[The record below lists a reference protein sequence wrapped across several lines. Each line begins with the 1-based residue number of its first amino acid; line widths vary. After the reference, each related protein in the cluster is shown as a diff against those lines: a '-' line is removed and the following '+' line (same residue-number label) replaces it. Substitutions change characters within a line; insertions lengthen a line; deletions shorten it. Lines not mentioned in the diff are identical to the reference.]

1 MKPNDEDTMLSHELL
16 RDLIRDVDAS
26 TVLASPRLKSTLT
39 SEGRSVSKSGYL
51 PSLLKVELP
60 LLLRAD
66 RPHLPLIL
74 KADQPQNLPSDLEVL
89 LKNIL
94 VQGGG
99 VISEEESAAAAHGV
113 KFRRSSPGRL
123 RRPTIVAR

>member
-66 RPHLPLIL
+66 RPHLLSWSWL
-74 KADQPQNLPSDLEVL
+74 FGQLGSEV
-89 LKNIL
+89 K
-94 VQGGG
+94 VYSGC
-99 VISEEESAAAAHGV
+99 
-113 KFRRSSPGRL
+113 
-123 RRPTIVAR
+123 